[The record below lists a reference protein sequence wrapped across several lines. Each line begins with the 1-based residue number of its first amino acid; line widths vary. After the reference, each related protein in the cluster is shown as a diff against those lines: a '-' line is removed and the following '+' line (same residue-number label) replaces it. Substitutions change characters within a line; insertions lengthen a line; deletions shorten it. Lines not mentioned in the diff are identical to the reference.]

1 MRTTLTLDDDVA
13 AKLVAAGRKSGQPF
27 KTVVNET
34 LRRGLQGAQAARQSA
49 PFVVEAQRMG
59 PLKPG
64 ASLDRI
70 SALLEDIDG
79 PRQG

>member
-13 AKLVAAGRKSGQPF
+13 AKLVAVGRKSGRPF

-34 LRRGLQGAQAARQSA
+34 LRRGLQDAQAARQSP
-49 PFVVEAQRMG
+49 PFVVDAQRMG

-64 ASLDRI
+64 VSLDRI
-70 SALLEDIDG
+70 FALLEDIDG
-79 PRQG
+79 PRQN